1 MRNPANVL
9 HVLSWVVG
17 DGPGV
22 GEMLEY
28 HLVLMALNEKE
39 FVSSGNRESV
49 WIAIDVEV
57 LEGTPPVAAPTR
69 QEEFVMRE
77 FRGHRVVWSR
87 SV

>member
-1 MRNPANVL
+1 ML
-9 HVLSWVVG
+9 HVLSCVVG

-28 HLVLMALNEKE
+28 HLVLVALNKEE

-57 LEGTPPVAAPTR
+57 LEGTVLMATPTC

-77 FRGHRVVWSR
+77 FRGHLVVWSR